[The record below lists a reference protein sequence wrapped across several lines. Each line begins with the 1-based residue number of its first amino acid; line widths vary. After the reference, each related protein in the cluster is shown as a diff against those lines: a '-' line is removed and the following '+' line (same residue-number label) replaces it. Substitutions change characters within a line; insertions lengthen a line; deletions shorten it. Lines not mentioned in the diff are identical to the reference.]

1 MRTQVK
7 ILSLLTLIF
16 FVGCGQKPN
25 TSEPIIAD
33 ADEPIGAVKYVLL
46 EDPLETTL
54 ITEGKQIYNQK
65 CSACHYLN
73 DEKLIAPGWSD
84 ITNRREP
91 TWIMNMIL
99 NVNIMLEVDS
109 IACDLLDE
117 NKTRMPE
124 QHLTVDQARS
134 VLEFMRQN
142 DMEQVGHKDKGNNSN
157 S

>member
-7 ILSLLTLIF
+7 FLSLLALV
-16 FVGCGQKPN
+16 FVFSCGQKPK

-33 ADEPIGAVKYVLL
+33 EDEPIGAVKYVIL
-46 EDPLETTL
+46 EDPLEVDL
-54 ITEGKQIYNQK
+54 IEEGKGIYEEK

-73 DEKLIAPGWSD
+73 EEKLIAPGWAD

-117 NKTRMPE
+117 NETRMPE
-124 QHLTVDQARS
+124 QHLTVDKARS
-134 VLEFMRQN
+134 VLEFMRYN
-142 DMEQVGHKDKGNNSN
+142 DLEQVGRKDQGNSG

>member
-1 MRTQVK
+1 MRTQIK
-7 ILSLLTLIF
+7 ILIPLF
-16 FVGCGQKPN
+16 FIYLMACGQK
-25 TSEPIIAD
+25 TTQDEVIVAS

-46 EDPLETTL
+46 EDPLEADL
-54 ITEGKQIYNQK
+54 IVEGKTIYEQK

-73 DEKLIAPGWSD
+73 DEKLVAPGWAD

-109 IACDLLDE
+109 IACELLEE
-117 NKTRMPE
+117 NETRMPE
-124 QHLTVDQARS
+124 QHLSVDQARS

-142 DMEQVGHKDKGNNSN
+142 DIEQVGAKDKGNKAL
-157 S
+157 

>member
-7 ILSLLTLIF
+7 FLSIFALIF
-16 FVGCGQKPN
+16 VFSCGQKPN

-33 ADEPIGAVKYVLL
+33 ADEPIGAVKYVIL
-46 EDPLETTL
+46 EDPLETDL
-54 ITEGKQIYNQK
+54 VTEGKQIYDQK

-73 DEKLIAPGWSD
+73 EEKLIAPGWAD

-91 TWIMNMIL
+91 EWIMNMIL

-109 IACDLLDE
+109 IACELLEE
-117 NKTRMPE
+117 NVTRMPE
-124 QHLTVDQARS
+124 QHLTVDKARS

-142 DMEQVGHKDKGNNSN
+142 DLEQVGHKDKGDSN

>member
-7 ILSLLTLIF
+7 ILIPLFFIYLTA
-16 FVGCGQKPN
+16 CGQK
-25 TSEPIIAD
+25 TTQDEVIVAS

-46 EDPLETTL
+46 EDPLEAEL
-54 ITEGKQIYNQK
+54 IVEGKTIYEQK

-73 DEKLIAPGWSD
+73 DEKLVAPGWAD

-109 IACDLLDE
+109 IACELLEE
-117 NKTRMPE
+117 NETRMPE
-124 QHLTVDQARS
+124 QHLSVDQARS

-142 DMEQVGHKDKGNNSN
+142 DIEQVGAKDKGNKTM
-157 S
+157 